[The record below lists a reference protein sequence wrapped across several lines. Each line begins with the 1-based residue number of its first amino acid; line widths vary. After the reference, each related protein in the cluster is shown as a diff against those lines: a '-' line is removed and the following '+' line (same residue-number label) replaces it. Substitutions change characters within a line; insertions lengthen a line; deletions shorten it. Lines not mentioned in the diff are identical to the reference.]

1 VVKRLAA
8 AFLGCLLVV
17 DVGISVGWAE
27 EPGGA
32 QADRWSFTIAPY
44 VYMSGLKGDVGTL
57 PPAPSGKV
65 DASFGDIIENVNLGF
80 MGAGELRKGRV
91 GILTDVFW
99 TRVSGDFTTPRGLLF
114 SGGTLESDSVM
125 ATVSGAFRI
134 AQFEHGWRDLGGWL
148 DLVGG
153 VRGYYIGT
161 ELTLNPGSSGLFP
174 QQNVSN
180 STGWVDGLGGLR
192 GRVNIWKGLF
202 ANAIT
207 VAGGGGSN
215 VVVDLLGG
223 VGYAF
228 TEHISV
234 YGGYRY
240 VKVDYQNKSG
250 FVWDVEYK
258 GPVFGAAFTF

>member
-1 VVKRLAA
+1 MKRLTA
-8 AFLGCLLVV
+8 AFAGCLLGVV
-17 DVGISVGWAE
+17 VGVSVGGAE
-27 EPGGA
+27 ETGEA
-32 QADRWSFTIAPY
+32 EADRWSFTIAPY
-44 VYMSGLKGDVGTL
+44 VYMTGLQGDVGTL
-57 PPAPSGKV
+57 PPLPSGKI
-65 DASFGDIIENVNLGF
+65 DASFGDIIKNVNLGF
-80 MGAGELRKGRV
+80 MGSGELRKGRV
-91 GILTDVFW
+91 GIITDVFW
-99 TRVSGDFTTPRGLLF
+99 TRVTTDFMTPQGILF
-114 SGGTLESDSVM
+114 NGGTLQSDTVM

-134 AQFEHGWRDLGGWL
+134 AQAERGWL

-161 ELTLNPGSSGLFP
+161 DLTLNAGLLP

-202 ANAIT
+202 ANAVT

-215 VVVDLLGG
+215 VMVDLLGG
-223 VGYAF
+223 MGYAF

-250 FVWDVEYK
+250 FVWDVDYK

>member
-1 VVKRLAA
+1 MKRLAA
-8 AFLGCLLVV
+8 AFVGCLWGMA
-17 DVGISVGWAE
+17 VGVSLGGAE

-44 VYMSGLKGDVGTL
+44 VYMTGLKGDVATL
-57 PPAPSGKV
+57 PPLPSGKV
-65 DASFGDIIENVNLGF
+65 DASFGDIIKNVDLGF
-80 MGAGELRKGRV
+80 MGAGELRKGRF

-99 TRVSGDFTTPRGLLF
+99 TRVTGDFATPRGLLF
-114 SGGTLESDSVM
+114 NGGTLQSDTVM
-125 ATVSGAFRI
+125 ATVSVAFRI
-134 AQFEHGWRDLGGWL
+134 AQVERGWL
-148 DLVGG
+148 DVVGG
-153 VRGYYIGT
+153 VRGNYIGT
-161 ELTLNPGSSGLFP
+161 DLTLNAGLLP

-192 GRVNIWKGLF
+192 GRINIWKGLF

-207 VAGGGGSN
+207 VAGGGGAN

>member
-1 VVKRLAA
+1 MLKRLAA
-8 AFLGCLLVV
+8 AFVGCLWGVI
-17 DVGISVGWAE
+17 VGVSVGGAE
-27 EPGGA
+27 EAGGTP
-32 QADRWSFTIAPY
+32 ADRWSFTIAPY
-44 VYMSGLKGDVGTL
+44 VYMTGLKGDVGTL
-57 PPAPSGKV
+57 PPLPSGKV
-65 DASFGDIIENVNLGF
+65 DASFGDIIKNVNLGF
-80 MGAGELRKGRV
+80 MGAGELRKGRF

-99 TRVSGDFTTPRGLLF
+99 TRISADLATPGPYF
-114 SGGTLESDSVM
+114 NGGMLESDTLM

-134 AQFEHGWRDLGGWL
+134 AQAERGWL

-161 ELTLNPGSSGLFP
+161 DLTLNAGLLP

-223 VGYAF
+223 MGYEF

-258 GPVFGAAFTF
+258 GPVFGMAFKF